1 MTPMIGRTLSGFY
14 HRVDLHM
21 EGVQLTQ
28 DMLGQWEYPPLGKAM
43 AVVGIEEVETYVL
56 CH

>member
-1 MTPMIGRTLSGFY
+1 MIGRTLSGFY